1 MNETGDDISEDESFL
16 EAENPWDAVE
26 KVSYEFLKTGKS
38 KGDGILISHD
48 GNFKVT
54 TLHIKSV

>member
-1 MNETGDDISEDESFL
+1 MMNETGDDISEDESIL

-38 KGDGILISHD
+38 KGNGIS
-48 GNFKVT
+48 FSMT
-54 TLHIKSV
+54 ATSR